1 MVDNFEFQVDWAP
14 APAATGHAL
23 LDDTLGR
30 LAIRIGRD
38 IATKHRT
45 DNNNEGEDL
54 LIPTYGLAEWIA
66 SNWWPLLFEPPK
78 NEDFQEDFD
87 FRSRHWLGS
96 ARDGFALPDLWF
108 CPAGEKMQII
118 GTAAQL
124 RFARLSFLVEISE
137 TTVETPVVRNA
148 LRKFV
153 EKVIARLDDKR
164 KGSTSL
170 HEAWS
175 AVRDTKADAE
185 EYCQLIGAL
194 GLSPY
199 DDHPHIDEVLDKL
212 CDRLDRAMV
221 KDLCNAADET
231 TISALAELAV
241 GIAETLDEAPEAK
254 LGELRAV
261 GLPPDQQPHAWQ
273 WGREAAHQVRRGF
286 HISNADP
293 EGGERF
299 LAALDLASVMPIDTQ
314 RRADRISGGLRCQE
328 DRMRLAI
335 FDELLPQRRFTAAR
349 AAFLGWAHGADGSH
363 LVTSA
368 ITRDQQASR
377 AFAAELL
384 APVGYIRTKA
394 TNRVLSDHSIDEI
407 AHSLNAP
414 AGAVRYQAQHA
425 GIHVVE
431 LRGWG
436 II

>member
-1 MVDNFEFQVDWAP
+1 MVDNVEFQVNWAP
-14 APAATGHAL
+14 APAPTGHPL

-38 IATKHRT
+38 IATKYRT
-45 DNNNEGEDL
+45 DNNNEGEEL

-78 NEDFQEDFD
+78 HEDFQEDID

-108 CPAGEKMQII
+108 CPAGEKMQIV

-137 TTVETPVVRNA
+137 AAVETPVIRDA

-153 EKVIARLDDKR
+153 EQVIARLNDKG
-164 KGSTSL
+164 KGATSL
-170 HEAWS
+170 HELWGAI
-175 AVRDTKADAE
+175 RDTTADAE

-212 CDRLDRAMV
+212 CDQLDHAIV

-231 TISALAELAV
+231 TIPALAELTI
-241 GIAETLDEAPEAK
+241 GIAETLDKAQEAK
-254 LGELRAV
+254 LGELLAV
-261 GLPPDQQPHAWQ
+261 GLPPDQLPFAWQ
-273 WGREAAHQVRRGF
+273 WGREAAHQVRREF

-299 LAALDLASVMPIDTQ
+299 LAALDLASLMPIARQ
-314 RRADRISGGLRCQE
+314 RADRISGGLRCHE

-335 FDELLPQRRFTAAR
+335 FDELLPQQRFTAAR
-349 AAFLGWAHGADGSH
+349 AAFLGWAHGVDGSH

-394 TNRVLSDHSIDEI
+394 ANRVLSDHAIDEI

-431 LRGWG
+431 SRGWG